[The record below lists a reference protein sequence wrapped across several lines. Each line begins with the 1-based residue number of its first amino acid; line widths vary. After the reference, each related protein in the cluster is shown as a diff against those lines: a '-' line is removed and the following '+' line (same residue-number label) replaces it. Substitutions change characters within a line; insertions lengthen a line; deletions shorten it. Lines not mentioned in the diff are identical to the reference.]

1 MTSTYEISFKVSA
14 DFIDLGAL
22 GLFPVVGYTLHWSYL
37 NTTEIYMSSLN

>member
-1 MTSTYEISFKVSA
+1 MTSTYEISFKVS

-37 NTTEIYMSSLN
+37 NTIEIYMSSLS